1 MTRCINLSS
10 LFQSFETQ
18 FKFIAAQRTRST
30 LWQEGCTGS
39 RIFGDEVAG
48 SAVSSRS
55 SKYSTSASSSRGV
68 RKKNNQRHKGRQR
81 HAFDENDDKEDDQPL
96 AAMQALSI

>member
-1 MTRCINLSS
+1 MSSHDVKFNLSS
-10 LFQSFETQ
+10 FFQLIETQ
-18 FKFIAAQRTRST
+18 LKFIAAQRTRST

-55 SKYSTSASSSRGV
+55 SKYSTSASSNRG
-68 RKKNNQRHKGRQR
+68 RKKEK
-81 HAFDENDDKEDDQPL
+81 
-96 AAMQALSI
+96 

>member
-1 MTRCINLSS
+1 MC
-10 LFQSFETQ
+10 LFQLIETQ
-18 FKFIAAQRTRST
+18 FQFIAAQRTRST
-30 LWQEGCTGS
+30 LWQEGGTGS

-55 SKYSTSASSSRGV
+55 SQSSTSASTSHGG
-68 RKKNNQRHKGRQR
+68 RKRNNQRHKGRR
-81 HAFDENDDKEDDQPL
+81 RNDFDDNDDKEDDQPL